1 MATKKLKTPKAP
13 RSPRH
18 TTDAAPIAPA
28 TCPPEPMTAV
38 QDVAPVPEPAEAT
51 PVVTAPVQ
59 PERRVGPHPLTPC
72 AVCGETHAS
81 VLSYFARH
89 RRTPYQRAEDLAW
102 LRQHAQALGVPVTV
116 E

>member
-1 MATKKLKTPKAP
+1 MPKKKLKTPKAP

-38 QDVAPVPEPAEAT
+38 QDVAPVPEPVAT
-51 PVVTAPVQ
+51 PAPVTH
-59 PERRVGPHPLTPC
+59 PERRVGPPAPC

-89 RRTPYQRAEDLAW
+89 KRTPYRRAEDLAW